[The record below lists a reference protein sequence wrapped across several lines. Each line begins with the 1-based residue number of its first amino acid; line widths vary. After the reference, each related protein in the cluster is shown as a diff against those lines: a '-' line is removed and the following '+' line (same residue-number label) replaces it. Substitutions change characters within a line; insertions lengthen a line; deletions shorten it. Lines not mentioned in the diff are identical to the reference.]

1 VREMSIHIVMKRTVY
16 S

>member
-1 VREMSIHIVMKRTVY
+1 MSKFAVTFLL

>member
-1 VREMSIHIVMKRTVY
+1 VREMSIHIVMKRTVC